1 MTELTAIEIRNREI
15 WEQWGR
21 QEEERIVQER
31 SDRYFVAWNNL
42 FNAINEGRQ
51 PATASNIN
59 RLWRYATQAADGDR
73 FQEDY
78 MAGEIIRLSQDMG
91 Y

>member
-21 QEEERIVQER
+21 QEEERIAQER

-42 FNAINEGRQ
+42 FNAINE
-51 PATASNIN
+51 A
-59 RLWRYATQAADGDR
+59 RY
-73 FQEDY
+73 
-78 MAGEIIRLSQDMG
+78 SK
-91 Y
+91 